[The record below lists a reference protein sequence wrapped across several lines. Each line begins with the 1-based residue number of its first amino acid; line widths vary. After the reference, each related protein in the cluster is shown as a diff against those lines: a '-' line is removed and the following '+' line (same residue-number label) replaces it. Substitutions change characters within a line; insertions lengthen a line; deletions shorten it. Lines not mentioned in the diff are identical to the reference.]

1 MSREEIEL
9 FLDRVAGEKSES
21 VFLADGFDDA
31 FLGLDFSDGD
41 NPFAVYSIEKCI
53 DILAK
58 DMPEG
63 EAWEYFDYNVLS
75 ANIGA
80 GTPKFIHTI

>member
-1 MSREEIEL
+1 
-9 FLDRVAGEKSES
+9 
-21 VFLADGFDDA
+21 
-31 FLGLDFSDGD
+31 
-41 NPFAVYSIEKCI
+41 
-53 DILAK
+53 
-58 DMPEG
+58 MPEG